1 MEPVRAAPSVA
12 EMAEAWVT
20 AKAGGRAQKR
30 AGGSAVATGPES
42 TVALVA
48 VSVMTWAVSKVVK
61 KAAARAAAWVGTW
74 AGV

>member
-30 AGGSAVATGPES
+30 AGASETAT
-42 TVALVA
+42 
-48 VSVMTWAVSKVVK
+48 
-61 KAAARAAAWVGTW
+61 AAQLAEARAGVW
-74 AGV
+74 ARSSVEE